1 MVAKRI
7 CMLTGNA
14 GKATEYRRTFGRY
27 GVVPETVAP
36 YGPDG
41 ARLDVDVLARELV
54 AGGAFLVVEETADI
68 YPPGSDEPYASP
80 EHLAPARNVSRA
92 RAWFAGDGPGDGSV
106 DCRTY
111 RAEIPGYLDL
121 GDGPAAGFGW
131 DGAFRNAATARSY
144 AEDAALGLKSSA
156 RDRVLADVIRDFLHW
171 DSPVDLAHRPYKPS
185 RLVDFGTLP
194 HAHLAS
200 NPWLSTAAFAR
211 SPVSRLLGKAL
222 QDGVFYRSSESRRE
236 RNYWLPGLNGG
247 VPLVPKRDD
256 VHETTFQFHD
266 LMHAV
271 MPDLVYDGSTS
282 EGCRRA
288 YLLHRMAGEAVSLVA
303 ADYAFVRT
311 MVETGTDYDFGKRR
325 IYPLFASLDVDA
337 GTDEGFRQAARA
349 SMRYALLGDPS
360 GFRGLGADGDALAAF
375 QGKYERFFV
384 EDYRWTARNWERMTQ
399 ESRLFEEWSD
409 DYSNVLVR
417 VGAYKVR
424 DFACDVALRLGLGG
438 PEELEAVPVPDL
450 ADAVFDACWQRYYGR
465 ALDWDLPFGSDA
477 FHEGK
482 ARTNAFLRWVAGQAV
497 MYARYVHVP
506 GIGRMGELLQEEV
519 ARVERFDEELS
530 PADIARLRGFHETA
544 VDLLGSTGAIG
555 PEEVR
560 LFKEVVP
567 VFDPMYVFYEA
578 KGEAPTLPAT
588 VAAVF
593 PTGDA

>member
-1 MVAKRI
+1 MAARRI

-14 GKATEYRRTFGRY
+14 GKADEYRRTFGRY
-27 GVVPETVAP
+27 GVVPEIVAP

-41 ARLDVDVLARELV
+41 SRLDTDALARKLV
-54 AGGAFLVVEETADI
+54 SEGAFLVVEESADI
-68 YPPGSDEPYASP
+68 FPPGSDEPYASP

-92 RAWFAGDGPGDGSV
+92 RVWFLEDGTDEGFV

-121 GDGPAAGFGW
+121 RDGPNAGFGW
-131 DGAFRNAATARSY
+131 DAAFRNAATGRSY

-156 RDRVLADVIRDFLHW
+156 RDRVLGDVIRGFLHW
-171 DSPVDLAHRPYKPS
+171 DSPVDLAHRPYRPA

-200 NPWLSTAAFAR
+200 NPWLSTEAFAR

-222 QDGVFYRSSESRRE
+222 QDGVFYRSSASRRE

-311 MVETGTDYDFGKRR
+311 MVESGTDYDFGKRR
-325 IYPLFASLDVDA
+325 IYPLFASLDVDV
-337 GTDEGFRQAARA
+337 GTDEGFRRAAHA
-349 SMRYALLGDPS
+349 SMRYALLGDDS
-360 GFRGLGADGDALAAF
+360 GFRALGADGAALAGFTA
-375 QGKYERFFV
+375 KYERFFV

-399 ESRLFEEWSD
+399 EAALFDGWSD
-409 DYSNVLVR
+409 DYGNVLVR

-424 DFACDVALRLGLGG
+424 DFAYDVALRLGLGDPDG
-438 PEELEAVPVPDL
+438 LDAVPLTDL
-450 ADAVFDACWQRYYGR
+450 ADAVFEACWQRYYGR
-465 ALDWDLPFGSDA
+465 ALDWGLPFGSPEFD
-477 FHEGK
+477 EGK
-482 ARTNAFLRWVAGQAV
+482 ARTNAFLRWIAGQAV
-497 MYARYVHVP
+497 MYERYVHVP

-519 ARVERFDEELS
+519 RRVDRFDGELG

-578 KGEAPTLPAT
+578 KGETQTLAGT
-588 VAAVF
+588 VASVF
-593 PTGDA
+593 ATGAA